1 MSYSLPQ
8 VYKKPVSALY
18 YLALYRNVDN
28 MHCILIHG
36 VIKLNLVITEVH
48 LQTRARVTCADL
60 VDDNLPR
67 SRDSIGNVFTLPIID
82 VLTSEIS
89 LQTIP
94 KTE

>member
-28 MHCILIHG
+28 MYCILIHG

-48 LQTRARVTCADL
+48 ELL
-60 VDDNLPR
+60 VSEP
-67 SRDSIGNVFTLPIID
+67 
-82 VLTSEIS
+82 VLTWLMIIFPVQGILSETC
-89 LQTIP
+89 LLYP
-94 KTE
+94 LLMY